1 MHTPFHH
8 LYVKASPA
16 QRQQLRESILLP
28 TVVNSEWMNTVRWAV
43 FQRDGELLKRMVKMA
58 DEPVVA
64 VSQMFSLVVTAQH
77 FDVLT
82 LALSEGGME
91 LKQLH
96 KSMLAVV
103 FSINA
108 TFLPSLFTYPF
119 VEQDTYVNTL
129 MDCVVLHANTPK
141 AFAKLFPQIP
151 LEILSTTYFDN
162 AKAIV
167 DKLKTKVDELDE
179 RTPAVHMQIIKSTKM
194 VRQAMETATLHTL
207 IKWQAKENRTGP

>member
-1 MHTPFHH
+1 MHTSFHH

-28 TVVNSEWMNTVRWAV
+28 TALDSEWTNTVRWAV
-43 FQRDGELLKRMVKMA
+43 FQRDGELLARMVKMA
-58 DEPVVA
+58 DAPVVDTSRIF
-64 VSQMFSLVVTAQH
+64 SQVVAAQH
-77 FDVLT
+77 FDVLAT
-82 LALSEGGME
+82 ALSQGGVE
-91 LKQLH
+91 LKELH

-119 VEQDTYVNTL
+119 IEKDTYVNTL

-151 LEILSTTYFDN
+151 LEILSTTDFDT
-162 AKAIV
+162 AKEIV
-167 DKLKTKVDELDE
+167 GNLKSKVDELDAV
-179 RTPAVHMQIIKSTKM
+179 TPAVHMHIIKGTKM
-194 VRQAMETATLHTL
+194 IRQAMETASLHTL
-207 IKWQAKENRTGP
+207 IKWQAKKKGGQ